1 MKDVV
6 IFFDLFDTLIKVDR
20 GYLEEYFD
28 EELDKMGDLGTLKD
42 AKSTIEQIVSKH
54 PEVLEKHSLEEMTT
68 YYEKIMSDSLMNVE
82 PDILVMLQ
90 QLKEAGYK
98 MCIVSDATFVD
109 IKDYKKS
116 PLFKYFDYAVFSCDY
131 GVTKPDKRIYR
142 IASNAMGG
150 AEVSIFVGDAGHDEL
165 VGAKENGMTTIKT
178 EWFIKRTDFNSVDY
192 VTNLPSFLVNLVNKI
207 VEKSTKDK

>member
-82 PDILVMLQ
+82 PGILVMLQ

-116 PLFKYFDYAVFSCDY
+116 PLFKYFYYLHSCPQLLHLF
-131 GVTKPDKRIYR
+131 KSANIPLIIRISSLPQEEQISLY
-142 IASNAMGG
+142 SFTS
-150 AEVSIFVGDAGHDEL
+150 SIL
-165 VGAKENGMTTIKT
+165 KMLI
-178 EWFIKRTDFNSVDY
+178 S
-192 VTNLPSFLVNLVNKI
+192 
-207 VEKSTKDK
+207 KST